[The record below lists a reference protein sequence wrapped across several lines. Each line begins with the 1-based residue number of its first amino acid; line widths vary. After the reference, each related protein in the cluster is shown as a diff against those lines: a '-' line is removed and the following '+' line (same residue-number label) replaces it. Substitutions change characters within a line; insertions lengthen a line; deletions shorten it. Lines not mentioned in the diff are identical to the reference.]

1 MKKMKR
7 RVLSRRTQQSVLAV
21 LAIALTFS
29 TILPAFASSDHSR
42 GNAAVSIDNFGQVN
56 DHIYRGSQP
65 NGNGYRQLASIG
77 VKTILDLREDA
88 EHSAKS
94 DAEHAGLRYIN
105 LPLVDKRYPQT
116 DAADKF
122 LEVVN
127 DQANWP
133 VYVHCAGGRHRT
145 GAMIAVYR
153 MSVDH
158 WTVDQAY
165 NEMKQYDFYTSRGHE
180 CFKDYVF
187 DFYRTAQSRPA
198 SIATQT
204 ASVGASTQR

>member
-1 MKKMKR
+1 MKR
-7 RVLSRRTQQSVLAV
+7 SVLSRRTQQSVVAISLA
-21 LAIALTFS
+21 LSI
-29 TILPAFASSDHSR
+29 ILPAFANSDRSR

-56 DHIYRGSQP
+56 EHIYRGSQP
-65 NGNGYRQLASIG
+65 NGSGFRQLASIG

-94 DAEHAGLRYIN
+94 DAERAGLRYIN
-105 LPLVDKRYPQT
+105 LPLVDKRYPQA

-122 LEVVN
+122 LEIVN
-127 DQANWP
+127 DHANWP

-153 MSVDH
+153 MAVDH
-158 WTVDQAY
+158 WNVDQAY

-187 DFYRTAQSRPA
+187 DFYRTAQSRPG
-198 SIATQT
+198 
-204 ASVGASTQR
+204 SVAAQETSVAIPNQR